1 MPKLDGKQ
9 VLAEI
14 KKHDDL
20 RRLTVCVLTTSAQ
33 EEDVLRS
40 YDLGVSSYITKPV
53 ETDQFFHM
61 IHTTEEYWFNIVAL
75 PPQGN

>member
-9 VLAEI
+9 VLAEL
-14 KKHDDL
+14 KRHDDL
-20 RRLTVCVLTTSAQ
+20 RHLTVCMLTTSAQ
-33 EEDVLRS
+33 EEDVVRS

-53 ETDQFFHM
+53 EMDQFFHM
-61 IHTTEEYWFNIVAL
+61 IHTTEEYWFKIVVL